1 MKNLDLSEYK
11 KLFSLVLGVNIK
23 DIYKLGS
30 NPNLKVTEM
39 PYSINGCGELET
51 INIFELSNMCNIW
64 VKNNG
69 YRIETGL
76 AISGKEWWGHIYN
89 GSSSQII
96 VFNCFKESEPEA
108 TFRCAQHSLIM

>member
-64 VKNNG
+64 VIKCSCSL
-69 YRIETGL
+69 R
-76 AISGKEWWGHIYN
+76 
-89 GSSSQII
+89 
-96 VFNCFKESEPEA
+96 FNFK
-108 TFRCAQHSLIM
+108 TLSLFLI